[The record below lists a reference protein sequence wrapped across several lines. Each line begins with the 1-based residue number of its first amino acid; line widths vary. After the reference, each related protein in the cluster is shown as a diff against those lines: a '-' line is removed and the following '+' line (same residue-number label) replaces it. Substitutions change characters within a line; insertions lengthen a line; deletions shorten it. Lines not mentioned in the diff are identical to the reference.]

1 MKMPKNKI
9 KANPTPKLEEEN
21 KTIEEKVSNTTVV
34 TEHPSSPSKSLLM
47 RLLALVF
54 GANFLER
61 SDVQKQIYYFIFLI
75 FIGILYITNGN
86 MADKKIREINKLNKE
101 LKELRSE
108 YIISKAEL
116 MFLNKQSEVAKRVE
130 PLGLKETTQQPYLIL
145 NTDTTLKIY

>member
-34 TEHPSSPSKSLLM
+34 TEHPSSPSKGLLM

-145 NTDTTLKIY
+145 NTDTTSKIY

>member
-9 KANPTPKLEEEN
+9 NANPTPKSEEEK
-21 KTIEEKVSNTTVV
+21 KTIEEKVSNTTEV
-34 TEHPSSPSKSLLM
+34 TEHPSSPSKGLLM

-61 SDVQKQIYYFIFLI
+61 SDVQKHIYYFIFLI

>member
-1 MKMPKNKI
+1 
-9 KANPTPKLEEEN
+9 
-21 KTIEEKVSNTTVV
+21 
-34 TEHPSSPSKSLLM
+34 M

-61 SDVQKQIYYFIFLI
+61 SDVQKHIYYFIFLI

-101 LKELRSE
+101 LKELRSK

>member
-1 MKMPKNKI
+1 MKMPRNKI
-9 KANPTPKLEEEN
+9 KANPTPKSEEEK
-21 KTIEEKVSNTTVV
+21 KTIEEKMSNTTVV
-34 TEHPSSPSKSLLM
+34 TEHPSSPSKGLLM

-61 SDVQKQIYYFIFLI
+61 SEVQKQIYYFIFLI

>member
-1 MKMPKNKI
+1 MKIPKNKI
-9 KANPTPKLEEEN
+9 KADPTPKLD
-21 KTIEEKVSNTTVV
+21 EEKVSDTTTI
-34 TEHPSSPSKSLLM
+34 TENPSSPSKGLLM
-47 RLLALVF
+47 RLLALIF
-54 GANFLER
+54 GSNFLER
-61 SDVQKQIYYFIFLI
+61 TDVQKQLYYFIFLI

-86 MADKKIREINKLNKE
+86 IADKKIREINKLNKE

-130 PLGLKETTQQPYLIL
+130 PLGLKETTQQPYLII

>member
-34 TEHPSSPSKSLLM
+34 TEHPSSSSKGLLM

-116 MFLNKQSEVAKRVE
+116 MFLNKQSEIAKRVE

>member
-9 KANPTPKLEEEN
+9 KANPTPKLEEEK
-21 KTIEEKVSNTTVV
+21 KTIEEKVSNTTEV
-34 TEHPSSPSKSLLM
+34 TEHPSSPSKGLLM

-61 SDVQKQIYYFIFLI
+61 SDVQKHIYYFIFLI

>member
-34 TEHPSSPSKSLLM
+34 TEHPSSPSKGLLM

>member
-9 KANPTPKLEEEN
+9 KANPTPKSEEEK
-21 KTIEEKVSNTTVV
+21 KTIEEKVSNTTEV
-34 TEHPSSPSKSLLM
+34 TEHPSSPSKGLLM

-61 SDVQKQIYYFIFLI
+61 SDVQKHIYYFIFLI

>member
-1 MKMPKNKI
+1 MPKNKI

-34 TEHPSSPSKSLLM
+34 TEHPSSPSKGLLM

>member
-9 KANPTPKLEEEN
+9 KADPTPKLEEEK
-21 KTIEEKVSNTTVV
+21 KTTGEKVSNMTEV
-34 TEHPSSPSKSLLM
+34 TEHPSSPSKGLLM

-61 SDVQKQIYYFIFLI
+61 SDVQKHIYYFIFLI